1 MLGWK
6 ELLFIALAVVILF
19 GGATQLP
26 KIMRSLGEGL
36 REFKKSVKDVKK
48 SVDIDTDIDTD
59 TDTDTNTNTDTSSS
73 PKDSDDPAQQV

>member
-6 ELLFIALAVVILF
+6 ELLFIAIVVVILF
-19 GGATQLP
+19 GGASQLP

-48 SVDIDTDIDTD
+48 DIDVDE
-59 TDTDTNTNTDTSSS
+59 DTNDKDDSS
-73 PKDSDDPAQQV
+73 QQV

>member
-6 ELLFIALAVVILF
+6 ELLFIAIVIVILF

-48 SVDIDTDIDTD
+48 DIDVDEDTNDTD
-59 TDTDTNTNTDTSSS
+59 DSS
-73 PKDSDDPAQQV
+73 QQV

>member
-6 ELLFIALAVVILF
+6 ELLFIAIVVVILF
-19 GGATQLP
+19 GGASQLP

-48 SVDIDTDIDTD
+48 DIDVDEDTNDTD
-59 TDTDTNTNTDTSSS
+59 DSS
-73 PKDSDDPAQQV
+73 QQV

>member
-6 ELLFIALAVVILF
+6 ELIFIAIAVVILF
-19 GGATQLP
+19 GGASQLP

-48 SVDIDTDIDTD
+48 NVNIDEDIDVDTD
-59 TDTDTNTNTDTSSS
+59 TDPDTPSST
-73 PKDSDDPAQQV
+73 KDSDDPAQQV

>member
-48 SVDIDTDIDTD
+48 SVDLDDDTD
-59 TDTDTNTNTDTSSS
+59 TDTGTDTATSSS
-73 PKDSDDPAQQV
+73 PNDSDDPAQQV